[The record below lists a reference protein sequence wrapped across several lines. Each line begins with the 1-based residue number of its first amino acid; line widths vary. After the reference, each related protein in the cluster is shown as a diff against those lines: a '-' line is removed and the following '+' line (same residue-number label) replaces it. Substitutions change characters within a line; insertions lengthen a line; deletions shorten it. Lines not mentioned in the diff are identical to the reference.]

1 MTGFPM
7 PADVATAVQRFL
19 RGKGFNAV
27 ADVPL
32 DRVAGTVRVS
42 RTAGEP
48 LNPRQE
54 QARVLIE
61 VWEHGQ
67 RESFLLAR
75 RVWLAFANVARDEP
89 GAFPGIYQYET
100 VPGIPVEF
108 PDPYAE
114 LMSRHQFEVTMLV
127 RFDEAQKEEVDGE
140 VVP

>member
-1 MTGFPM
+1 MVVFPV

-19 RGKGFNAV
+19 RDKGFDAV

-54 QARVLIE
+54 RARVLIE

-100 VPGIPVEF
+100 IPGIPVEY

-114 LMSRHQFEVTMLV
+114 LLSRHQFEVQMLV
-127 RFDEAQKEEVDGE
+127 RFDEEEV
-140 VVP
+140 P

>member
-1 MTGFPM
+1 MVVFPV

-19 RGKGFNAV
+19 RGKGFDAV
-27 ADVPL
+27 ADVSL

-54 QARVLIE
+54 RARVLIE

-100 VPGIPVEF
+100 IPGIPVEY

-114 LMSRHQFEVTMLV
+114 LLSRHQFEVQMLV
-127 RFDEAQKEEVDGE
+127 RFDEEEV
-140 VVP
+140 P

>member
-1 MTGFPM
+1 MVVFPV

-19 RGKGFNAV
+19 RDKGFDAV

-32 DRVAGTVRVS
+32 DRRVAGTVRVS

-54 QARVLIE
+54 RARVLIE

-100 VPGIPVEF
+100 IPGIPVEY

-114 LMSRHQFEVTMLV
+114 LLSRHQFEVQMLV
-127 RFDEAQKEEVDGE
+127 RFDEEEV
-140 VVP
+140 P